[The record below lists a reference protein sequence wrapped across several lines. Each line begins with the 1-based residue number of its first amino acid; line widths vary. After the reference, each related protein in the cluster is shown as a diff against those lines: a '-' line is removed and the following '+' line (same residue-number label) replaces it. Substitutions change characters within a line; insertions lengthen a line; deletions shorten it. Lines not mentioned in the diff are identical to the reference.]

1 MTGTHRPRLG
11 IIGGSSFLDEQNLPA
26 ESLQRIATPW
36 GDVDVRVASD
46 WVFLRRHG
54 ESGYRPPHRI
64 PHHAHVVALQSLGV
78 GAVAGFASTGSLQP
92 TLQPGDIVVPD
103 DYISWHPPPT
113 FAGDEYLHIVPALAQ
128 DVRALLLDAA
138 HAAAASPAIR
148 GMRTPS
154 VRDGGVY
161 VQTHGPRFETPAE
174 VRLLAQHADLVGM
187 TAASEATLCQE
198 RGMAYAF
205 LCVVDNAAHGIGQV
219 PLTLEAF
226 QEQLARNAL
235 LARTILAELI
245 RLWKS
250 S

>member
-1 MTGTHRPRLG
+1 MTGRLG
-11 IIGGSSFLDEQNLPA
+11 IIGGSSFLDEQSLPA
-26 ESLQRIATPW
+26 ESLQRIPTQW
-36 GDVDVRVASD
+36 GAVDVHVAAD

-64 PHHAHVVALQSLGV
+64 PHHAHVAALESLGV
-78 GAVAGFASTGSLQP
+78 GAVAGFASTGSLKP
-92 TLQPGDIVVPD
+92 ALQPGDIVVPD
-103 DYISWHPPPT
+103 DYVSWHAPPT
-113 FAGDEYLHIVPALAQ
+113 FAGDEYLHIVPVL
-128 DVRALLLDAA
+128 DRDMRALLLQAA
-138 HAAAASPAIR
+138 RAAADSPSLR
-148 GMRTPS
+148 GMRVPN

-174 VRLLAQHADLVGM
+174 VRLLAQHADVVGM

-198 RGMAYAF
+198 RGIRYAF
-205 LCVVDNAAHGIGQV
+205 LCVIDNAAHGIGQV

-245 RLWKS
+245 RLWTTS
-250 S
+250 